1 MQGTE
6 MWLAVLWL
14 LVDYLSES
22 EALGYRPRRPQ
33 SVPGSLVAMW
43 NHRRRAVTVL

>member
-33 SVPGSLVAMW
+33 SVPAASWPCGTI
-43 NHRRRAVTVL
+43 AVER